1 MLFLPEKSL
10 NKKILEIM
18 QKDPRCQYTAT
29 VLDRI
34 LCKGKPKDYIKKKRG
49 KEIQKI
55 TTELN
60 RSLRRGDIDKH
71 RRGYYSLKITPATL
85 NYLENP
91 PITVHGLKL
100 ECRSKQIYQNR
111 IEGIPSQNN
120 TFADDLLN
128 WFKTMRFK
136 ETTNNRFFRDVPF
149 EGRWVKITI
158 HIDGLIEVFV
168 NCSDMPLAYPDMV
181 RLCSYLNGFLERVFT
196 FSSLRNVMV
205 RQIGV
210 AKDYQDLRMDG
221 ISSITLHK
229 FMNDWSK
236 IYYKE
241 TIGAVR
247 IERHLTCN
255 ISLEQA
261 MNTLFLLNSPPQV
274 NGNGHGDDTFEDVV

>member
-1 MLFLPEKSL
+1 MVLLPEPSL
-10 NKKILEIM
+10 SKKILSIM
-18 QKDPRCQYTAT
+18 QQDPRCQYTAT
-29 VLDRI
+29 VLDR
-34 LCKGKPKDYIKKKRG
+34 LLFKGEPKDYVKKKRH

-60 RSLRRGDIDKH
+60 RLLRRKEIDKH
-71 RRGYYSLKITPATL
+71 RRGYFSLRITPATL
-85 NYLENP
+85 QYLENP

-120 TFADDLLN
+120 IFASDLLD

-168 NCSDMPLAYPDMV
+168 NCSDMPLTYPDMV

-196 FSSLRNVMV
+196 FSSMRDVMV

-210 AKDYQDLRMDG
+210 AKDFESLRMDG
-221 ISSITLHK
+221 VSSITLHR

-241 TIGAVR
+241 SIGAVR
-247 IERHLTCN
+247 IERHLTCSL
-255 ISLEQA
+255 SLEQA
-261 MNTLFLLNSPPQV
+261 MNTLFLLNNPQVV
-274 NGNGHGDDTFEDVV
+274 NGNGVVEDTFEDVV